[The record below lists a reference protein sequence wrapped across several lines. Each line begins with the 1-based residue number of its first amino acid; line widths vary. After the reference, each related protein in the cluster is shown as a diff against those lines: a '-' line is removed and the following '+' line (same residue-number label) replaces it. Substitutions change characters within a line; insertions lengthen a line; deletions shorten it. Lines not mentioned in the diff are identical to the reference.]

1 MSNSIVAKRYAVALF
16 EIAKEKNVLDAMAE
30 EIRVVKEVFSSN
42 EELNAFL
49 KQPKITLQQK
59 QQVLSDALAG
69 ISEYITNTIM
79 LMIERHRTDE
89 IAHMAEDFVE
99 LCNEDKSVA
108 EATVYTTR
116 PITEAEREAI
126 SSVFAAKVGKKT
138 LRIENIVDRDI
149 IGGMKLRIGNRI
161 FDGSVSGK
169 LNRLERQL
177 LS

>member
-1 MSNSIVAKRYAVALF
+1 MSNSIVAQRYAVALF

>member
-16 EIAKEKNVLDAMAE
+16 EIAKEKNSLEAMVE
-30 EIRVVKEVFSSN
+30 EIRAVKEVFSN
-42 EELNAFL
+42 NQELYAFL

-59 QQVLSDALAG
+59 QQVLSDAFAG
-69 ISEYITNTIM
+69 ISEDIKSTIM

-89 IAHMAEDFVE
+89 IAQMSAEFVE

-116 PITEAEREAI
+116 PITDAEREAI
-126 SSVFAAKVGKKT
+126 SSAFAPKVGKNT

-161 FDGSVSGK
+161 FDGTVSGK

>member
-1 MSNSIVAKRYAVALF
+1 MSNSIVAQRYAVALF
-16 EIAKEKNVLDAMAE
+16 EIAKEKNVLDTMAE
-30 EIRVVKEVFSSN
+30 EIRVVKEVFSSD

-59 QQVLSDALAG
+59 QHVLSDALAG
-69 ISEYITNTIM
+69 ISEYIKNTIM

-116 PITEAEREAI
+116 PITESEREAI

-161 FDGSVSGK
+161 FDGTVSGK

>member
-1 MSNSIVAKRYAVALF
+1 MRL
-16 EIAKEKNVLDAMAE
+16 
-30 EIRVVKEVFSSN
+30 
-42 EELNAFL
+42 
-49 KQPKITLQQK
+49 PKITLQQK
-59 QQVLSDALAG
+59 QQVLSNALAG

-161 FDGSVSGK
+161 FDGSVIGK

>member
-1 MSNSIVAKRYAVALF
+1 MSNSIVAQRYAVALF

-59 QQVLSDALAG
+59 QQVLSNALAG

-161 FDGSVSGK
+161 FDGSVIGK